1 MNIGI
6 IGSGTMG
13 AGIAQVAA
21 MAGNDVHV
29 YDANPQA
36 LQRAQTQFEQTLQ
49 KLVEKGKI
57 TEDTSASVCSLVHWE
72 HSLDAFQS
80 CELVIEAI
88 IENLDIKQEVFTK
101 LEAIVAEHCLLASN
115 TSSLSI
121 TSIAAACKHP
131 QRVLGI
137 HFFNPAPLMELVEI
151 VPALQTSADT
161 INSAQSIITSWKK
174 CAVLTKDTPG
184 FIVNRIARP
193 FYSEALR
200 IYDEGIADIETIDE
214 AMRKVGGFRMGPFE
228 LMDLIG
234 HDVNYTVTETVWQ
247 SFYFDPRYTP
257 SFTQKRLVEAK
268 WYGRK
273 SGRGFYSYLPD
284 ASKKQANQDD
294 TLQAS
299 IFDRVLLMLMNEA
312 AHALCMQ
319 VATANDIDFAM
330 TKGVNYPK
338 GLLRWADDYGID
350 KIVAGLDRLYNNYHE
365 DRYRCCPLLRRLSR
379 EGLLFYPKA

>member
-1 MNIGI
+1 
-6 IGSGTMG
+6 
-13 AGIAQVAA
+13 
-21 MAGNDVHV
+21 
-29 YDANPQA
+29 
-36 LQRAQTQFEQTLQ
+36 
-49 KLVEKGKI
+49 
-57 TEDTSASVCSLVHWE
+57 
-72 HSLDAFQS
+72 
-80 CELVIEAI
+80 
-88 IENLDIKQEVFTK
+88 
-101 LEAIVAEHCLLASN
+101 
-115 TSSLSI
+115 
-121 TSIAAACKHP
+121 
-131 QRVLGI
+131 
-137 HFFNPAPLMELVEI
+137 
-151 VPALQTSADT
+151 
-161 INSAQSIITSWKK
+161 
-174 CAVLTKDTPG
+174 
-184 FIVNRIARP
+184 VNRIARP

-299 IFDRVLLMLMNEA
+299 IFDRILLMLMNEA

-319 VATANDIDFAM
+319 VATANDIDLAM